1 MKTKEIITSIIKK
14 DERLSNIS
22 INTKTNKIEINGDK
36 ITSFDYDEILEKCK
50 LEWPDIKFTKQAIK
64 EVVSSF
70 ARENKYEPE
79 HIKNIN
85 KEEAIIQIIKDDERL
100 SSIRLNTKTNKIDIG
115 NRKISIIDYD
125 DILDKCKEEYPDTK
139 FTKQLI
145 KVVVDSYADEHKYE
159 PENKHNNSCPWYD
172 KYKVDEKGKILSTY
186 ENICIF
192 FENDP
197 RFKGKLLYDEFTGY
211 ETYDNELIN
220 DRHMAKICNI
230 CEQEL
235 GFDNEK
241 KVEKA
246 IKIVTDKNSFNPFK
260 QKLNEIIWDGIER
273 AETFFIKFI
282 GVHDTTLNRS
292 LTKKWFYAMMKRL
305 YEPGC
310 DFDNMLIIYD
320 SKQGTGKSKIVQR
333 LIESLGVNYGYDT
346 SISCDNRDKDN
357 VDKLNKTWIVG
368 IDEMQ
373 EFLKRNPEQTKQF
386 LAQSFDTAR
395 LSYAI
400 RSKQYLRH
408 CVFYG
413 NSNIEYFLKDYTSN
427 FERRYWIMEA
437 DGEVHD
443 KEWWDNNLTVE
454 YCQQVLAEMKY
465 FYETNPSFYYTGL
478 SLKEQEELKE
488 VQFRHKTLNND
499 DLLQHKIF
507 KVLDNYYSKTIFND
521 YDDFHSFK
529 ITSDNDNNT
538 VNITPV
544 EKEFLGEKTIDDS
557 AGGKIS
563 KIPVKWIKML
573 VEEDFKRTV
582 STQYITALISTKWEY
597 KKAKYNNVTTNC
609 YVRIDK

>member
-1 MKTKEIITSIIKK
+1 MTAKDFIIKVINK
-14 DERLSNIS
+14 DERLS
-22 INTKTNKIEINGDK
+22 T
-36 ITSFDYDEILEKCK
+36 
-50 LEWPDIKFTKQAIK
+50 
-64 EVVSSF
+64 
-70 ARENKYEPE
+70 
-79 HIKNIN
+79 
-85 KEEAIIQIIKDDERL
+85 
-100 SSIRLNTKTNKIDIG
+100 IRLNTKTNKIEIG
-115 NRKISIIDYD
+115 DDNIMSYDYD
-125 DILDKCKEEYPDTK
+125 EILDKCKEEYPDTK
-139 FTKQLI
+139 FTKQTI
-145 KVVVDSYADEHKYE
+145 KDVVYSFARENKYEPEDNE
-159 PENKHNNSCPWYD
+159 PENKHNNLCPWYD
-172 KYKVDEKGKILSTY
+172 KYEVDDKGKILRTLK
-186 ENICIF
+186 NIFVF

-197 RFKGKLLYDEFTGY
+197 RFKGKFLFNEFTSY
-211 ETYDNELIN
+211 ETYNNELIEDYN
-220 DRHMAKICNI
+220 ISDFRLI
-230 CEQEL
+230 CEEEL
-235 GFDNEK
+235 GFESKDKIES
-241 KVEKA
+241 A
-246 IKIVTDKNSFNPFK
+246 IQTLTHKNSFNPFK
-260 QKLNEIIWDGIER
+260 DKLNEILWDGIER

-333 LIESLGVNYGYDT
+333 LVESLGVNYGYDT

-395 LSYAI
+395 LSYAR

-478 SLKEQEELKE
+478 SLEEQEELKE

-529 ITSDNDNNT
+529 ITSDNNDNT
-538 VNITPV
+538 ATITPV
-544 EKEFLGEKTIDDS
+544 EKEFLGEKTTDDS
-557 AGGKIS
+557 AGGQIS

-582 STQYITALISTKWEY
+582 STQYITALISTNWVY
-597 KKAKYNNVTTNC
+597 KKANYNNVTTNC
-609 YVRIDK
+609 YVRIKK

>member
-1 MKTKEIITSIIKK
+1 MNAKEIITSIIEK
-14 DERLSNIS
+14 DERLS
-22 INTKTNKIEINGDK
+22 T
-36 ITSFDYDEILEKCK
+36 
-50 LEWPDIKFTKQAIK
+50 
-64 EVVSSF
+64 
-70 ARENKYEPE
+70 
-79 HIKNIN
+79 
-85 KEEAIIQIIKDDERL
+85 
-100 SSIRLNTKTNKIDIG
+100 IRLNTKTNKIEICDDNIM
-115 NRKISIIDYD
+115 SYDYD

-139 FTKQLI
+139 FTKQTI
-145 KVVVDSYADEHKYE
+145 KDVVSVFARENKYE
-159 PENKHNNSCPWYD
+159 PENNEPENKHSNSCPWYD
-172 KYKVDEKGKILSTY
+172 KYEVDNKGKILKTQ
-186 ENICIF
+186 NNVLVL

-197 RFKGKLLYDEFTGY
+197 RFKDKFLYNEFTAY
-211 ETYDNELIN
+211 ETYNNELIKDYN
-220 DRHMAKICNI
+220 ISDFRLI
-230 CEQEL
+230 CEREL
-235 GFDNEK
+235 GFNNKDYIEST
-241 KVEKA
+241 
-246 IKIVTDKNSFNPFK
+246 IQSITHKNSFNPFK
-260 QKLNEIIWDGIER
+260 DKLNEILWDGIER

-395 LSYAI
+395 LSYAK
-400 RSKQYLRH
+400 RSEQYLRH

-465 FYETNPSFYYTGL
+465 FYETNSNFYYTGL

-499 DLLQHKIF
+499 DLLQYKIF
-507 KVLDNYYSKTIFND
+507 NVLDKDYANTNFND
-521 YDDFHSFK
+521 YDDFYNCAINSDVRV
-529 ITSDNDNNT
+529 ITETSA
-538 VNITPV
+538 
-544 EKEFLGEKTIDDS
+544 EFFGEKTTDES
-557 AGGKIS
+557 AGGQIN

-573 VEEDFKRTV
+573 VEEAFKRTV

-609 YVRIDK
+609 YVRIKK

>member
-1 MKTKEIITSIIKK
+1 MNAKEIITSIIEK
-14 DERLSNIS
+14 DERLSTIRL
-22 INTKTNKIEINGDK
+22 NTKTNKIEIGDDN
-36 ITSFDYDEILEKCK
+36 IMLLDYDEILEKCK
-50 LEWPDIKFTKQAIK
+50 LEWPDIKFTKQVIK
-64 EVVSSF
+64 EVVSIF
-70 ARENKYEPE
+70 ARKNKYEPE
-79 HIKNIN
+79 DN
-85 KEEAIIQIIKDDERL
+85 K
-100 SSIRLNTKTNKIDIG
+100 
-115 NRKISIIDYD
+115 
-125 DILDKCKEEYPDTK
+125 
-139 FTKQLI
+139 
-145 KVVVDSYADEHKYE
+145 
-159 PENKHNNSCPWYD
+159 PENKHSNSCPWYD
-172 KYKVDEKGKILSTY
+172 KYEVDNKGKILSTY
-186 ENICIF
+186 KNICIF

-197 RFKGKLLYDEFTGY
+197 RFKGKLLYNEFTGY

-437 DGEVHD
+437 NGELHD

-478 SLKEQEELKE
+478 SLEEQEELKE

-521 YDDFHSFK
+521 YDDFYSFK
-529 ITSDNDNNT
+529 ITSDNNNNT
-538 VNITPV
+538 VTITPV
-544 EKEFLGEKTIDDS
+544 EKEFLGEKTTDDS
-557 AGGKIS
+557 AGGQIN
-563 KIPVKWIKML
+563 KIPEKWIKML

-597 KKAKYNNVTTNC
+597 KVAKYNNVATNC
-609 YVRIDK
+609 YIRIEK

>member
-1 MKTKEIITSIIKK
+1 MNAKEIITSIIEK
-14 DERLSNIS
+14 DERL
-22 INTKTNKIEINGDK
+22 NT
-36 ITSFDYDEILEKCK
+36 
-50 LEWPDIKFTKQAIK
+50 
-64 EVVSSF
+64 
-70 ARENKYEPE
+70 
-79 HIKNIN
+79 
-85 KEEAIIQIIKDDERL
+85 
-100 SSIRLNTKTNKIDIG
+100 IRLNTKTSKIEIG
-115 NRKISIIDYD
+115 DENLMSYDYD

-139 FTKQLI
+139 FKKQTI
-145 KVVVDSYADEHKYE
+145 KDVVASFARENKYEPEDNE

-172 KYKVDEKGKILSTY
+172 KYEVDNKGKILKTLD
-186 ENICIF
+186 NVCIF

-197 RFKGKLLYDEFTGY
+197 RFKGKLLYNEFTSY
-211 ETYDNELIN
+211 ETYNNELIE
-220 DRHMAKICNI
+220 DHDIIDFRRI
-230 CEQEL
+230 CEKEL
-235 GFDNEK
+235 GFDLKE
-241 KVEKA
+241 KVESAVKSA
-246 IKIVTDKNSFNPFK
+246 AHQNTFNPFK
-260 QKLNEIIWDGIER
+260 DKLNEIIWDGIER

-478 SLKEQEELKE
+478 SLEEQEELKE

-499 DLLQHKIF
+499 DLLQYKIF
-507 KVLDNYYSKTIFND
+507 KVLDNCYSKTIFND

-529 ITSDNDNNT
+529 ITTDNNDNT
-538 VNITPV
+538 VNITPAEV
-544 EKEFLGEKTIDDS
+544 MFLKEKTTDDS

-582 STQYITALISTKWEY
+582 STQYITALISTKWVY
-597 KKAKYNNVTTNC
+597 KKANYNNVTTNC
-609 YVRIDK
+609 YVRIKM

>member
-1 MKTKEIITSIIKK
+1 MTAKEIITSIIEK
-14 DERLSNIS
+14 DERLS
-22 INTKTNKIEINGDK
+22 T
-36 ITSFDYDEILEKCK
+36 
-50 LEWPDIKFTKQAIK
+50 
-64 EVVSSF
+64 
-70 ARENKYEPE
+70 
-79 HIKNIN
+79 
-85 KEEAIIQIIKDDERL
+85 
-100 SSIRLNTKTNKIDIG
+100 IRLNTKTNKIEIG
-115 NRKISIIDYD
+115 DENLMSYDYD
-125 DILDKCKEEYPDTK
+125 EILDKCKEEYPDTK
-139 FTKQLI
+139 FTKQTI
-145 KVVVDSYADEHKYE
+145 KDVVALFARENKYE

-172 KYKVDEKGKILSTY
+172 KYKVDEKGKILKTQN
-186 ENICIF
+186 NIITL

-197 RFKGKLLYDEFTGY
+197 RFKGKFLYNEFTGY
-211 ETYDNELIN
+211 ETFNGELIEDHN
-220 DRHMAKICNI
+220 ISEFRSI
-230 CEQEL
+230 CEEEL
-235 GFDNEK
+235 GFNNRDYLIS
-241 KVEKA
+241 A
-246 IKIVTDKNSFNPFK
+246 LQTVTYKYSFNPFK
-260 QKLNEIIWDGIER
+260 QKLDEIIWDGIER

-465 FYETNPSFYYTGL
+465 FYKTNPSFYYTGL

-507 KVLDNYYSKTIFND
+507 KVLDKDYANVNFNN
-521 YDDFHSFK
+521 YDDFYNCAINSDVRV
-529 ITSDNDNNT
+529 ITETSA
-538 VNITPV
+538 
-544 EKEFLGEKTIDDS
+544 EFFGEKTTEDS
-557 AGGKIS
+557 AGGKIN
-563 KIPVKWIKML
+563 KIPVRWIKML
-573 VEEDFKRTV
+573 VEEAFKRTI

-597 KKAKYNNVTTNC
+597 KVAKYNNVATNC
-609 YVRIDK
+609 YIRIEK

>member
-1 MKTKEIITSIIKK
+1 MTAKEIITSII
-14 DERLSNIS
+14 
-22 INTKTNKIEINGDK
+22 
-36 ITSFDYDEILEKCK
+36 EK
-50 LEWPDIKFTKQAIK
+50 
-64 EVVSSF
+64 
-70 ARENKYEPE
+70 
-79 HIKNIN
+79 
-85 KEEAIIQIIKDDERL
+85 DERL
-100 SSIRLNTKTNKIDIG
+100 SSIRLNTKTNKIEIG
-115 NRKISIIDYD
+115 DDNIMSYDYD
-125 DILDKCKEEYPDTK
+125 EILDKCKEEYPDTK
-139 FTKQLI
+139 FTKQTI
-145 KVVVDSYADEHKYE
+145 KDVVALFARENKYE
-159 PENKHNNSCPWYD
+159 PENNEPENKHSNLCPWYD
-172 KYKVDEKGKILSTY
+172 KYEVDDKGKILRTLK
-186 ENICIF
+186 NIFVF

-197 RFKGKLLYDEFTGY
+197 RFKGKFLYNEFTSY
-211 ETYDNELIN
+211 ETYNNELIEDYN
-220 DRHMAKICNI
+220 ISDFRLI
-230 CEQEL
+230 CEEEL
-235 GFDNEK
+235 GFESKDKIES
-241 KVEKA
+241 A
-246 IKIVTDKNSFNPFK
+246 IQTLTHKNSFNPFK
-260 QKLNEIIWDGIER
+260 DKLNEILWDGIER

-346 SISCDNRDKDN
+346 SISCDNKDKDN

-395 LSYAI
+395 LSYAR

-465 FYETNPSFYYTGL
+465 FYETNPNFYYTGL
-478 SLKEQEELKE
+478 SLEEQEELKE

-507 KVLDNYYSKTIFND
+507 NVLDKDYANTNFND
-521 YDDFHSFK
+521 YDEFYNCAINSDVRV
-529 ITSDNDNNT
+529 ITETSA
-538 VNITPV
+538 
-544 EKEFLGEKTIDDS
+544 EFFGEKTTDS

-573 VEEDFKRTV
+573 VEEAFKRTV
-582 STQYITALISTKWEY
+582 STQYITALISTKWVY
-597 KKAKYNNVTTNC
+597 KVAKYNNVATNC

>member
-1 MKTKEIITSIIKK
+1 MNIKEIITNIIEK
-14 DERLSNIS
+14 DEKLSTIRL
-22 INTKTNKIEINGDK
+22 NTKTNKIEINDDK
-36 ITSFDYDEILEKCK
+36 IASFDYDEILEKCK
-50 LEWPDIKFTKQAIK
+50 LEWPDIKFTKQVIK

-125 DILDKCKEEYPDTK
+125 EILDKCKEEYPDTK

-172 KYKVDEKGKILSTY
+172 KYKVDDKGKILKTQN
-186 ENICIF
+186 NIITL

-197 RFKGKLLYDEFTGY
+197 RFKGKFLYNEFTGY
-211 ETYDNELIN
+211 ETFNGELIEDHN
-220 DRHMAKICNI
+220 ISEFRSI
-230 CEQEL
+230 CEEEL
-235 GFDNEK
+235 GFNNRDYLIS
-241 KVEKA
+241 A
-246 IKIVTDKNSFNPFK
+246 LQTVTYKYSFNPFK
-260 QKLNEIIWDGIER
+260 QKLDEILWDGIER

-346 SISCDNRDKDN
+346 SISCDNKDKDN

-465 FYETNPSFYYTGL
+465 FYKTNPSFYYTGL

-507 KVLDNYYSKTIFND
+507 KVLDKDYANVNFNN
-521 YDDFHSFK
+521 YDDFYNCAINSDVRV
-529 ITSDNDNNT
+529 ITETSA
-538 VNITPV
+538 
-544 EKEFLGEKTIDDS
+544 EFFGEKTTDS
-557 AGGKIS
+557 EGGKIN
-563 KIPVKWIKML
+563 KIPVRWIKML
-573 VEEDFKRTV
+573 VEEAFKRTV

-597 KKAKYNNVTTNC
+597 KVAKYNNVATNC
-609 YVRIDK
+609 YVRIEK